1 MKKEI
6 KETEERLYAVN
17 CGKRIRK
24 LREQKGLTQEELAEI
39 VHCSAVSLGRIERG
53 QQNIKLWRLEI
64 LCDLFHVS
72 LDYFYRGIEPA
83 EQSEVPSYLIKL
95 FQDANELEYTILS
108 EQMLSVG
115 RMIDY
120 IRTAEGRFWEGRLQ
134 KKD

>member
-83 EQSEVPSYLIKL
+83 ERSEVPSYLIKL

-134 KKD
+134 KKE